1 MVAKTDVTET
11 TDKAK
16 RKTVATTVSPEMFE
30 RIEDYRWPN
39 RMKVAD
45 VLSAALEEYFAK
57 R

>member
-1 MVAKTDVTET
+1 MGAKTDVTET
-11 TDKAK
+11 TNKAK
-16 RKTVATTVSPEMFE
+16 RKTVAATVSPEMFE